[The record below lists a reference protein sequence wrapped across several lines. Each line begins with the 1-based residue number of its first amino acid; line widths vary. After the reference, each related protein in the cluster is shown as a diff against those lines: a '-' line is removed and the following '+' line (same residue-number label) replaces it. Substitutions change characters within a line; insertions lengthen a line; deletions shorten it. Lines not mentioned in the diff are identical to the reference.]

1 MHKNAPSLSTV
12 FKTTVEK
19 KEAVKHQ
26 YLFYGF
32 LIDY

>member
-19 KEAVKHQ
+19 KEAVKIQ
-26 YLFYGF
+26 MFIL
-32 LIDY
+32 